1 MLSTVAERLYW
12 AARYLERMEN
22 TARLVK
28 VYTNLILDLPDDVN
42 IGWYNLVDLN
52 SCSDVFDKRYKN
64 QTERNVVKF
73 LLADE
78 NNPNSMIRSLWA
90 VRENIRTSR
99 DEVPVET
106 WEQINELNLYVKE
119 NVSKAISRT
128 KRHDF
133 LDTIIQGCQQINGL
147 LSGTMS
153 QAAGWQFL
161 RVGRNLERA
170 DMTTRILDAGA
181 AVIISSHDTDPASNL
196 RQLVWGNVLSSLSA
210 YIPYRKAMRAKV
222 KGEDVIRFLVEDQYY
237 PRSLNFCLS
246 HMQDAVSHFPHP
258 EKVTRQI
265 TRLKKRVLG
274 KDDYSQIDQTFRD
287 YLNDVQIGIAD
298 LHGYFAEAWFP
309 GHS

>member
-28 VYTNLILDLPDDVN
+28 VYTNLILDLPDGVN
-42 IGWYNLVDLN
+42 IGWYNLVELN
-52 SCSDVFDKRYKN
+52 SSTQVFDKRYKN
-64 QTERNVVKF
+64 QNERNVVKF
-73 LLADE
+73 LLADV
-78 NNPNSMIRSLWA
+78 NNPNSMIRSLSA

-106 WEQINELNLYVKE
+106 WEQINELNLFVKE
-119 NVSKAISRT
+119 NVNKALNRS
-128 KRHDF
+128 KRHEF
-133 LDTIIQGCQQINGL
+133 LDAIVQGSQQINGM

-181 AVIISSHDTDPASNL
+181 AAIIGSGDTDPASNL

-210 YIPYRKAMRAKV
+210 YVPYRKAMRAKV
-222 KGEDVIRFLVEDQYY
+222 KGEDVIAFLIEDEYY
-237 PRSLNFCLS
+237 PRSLNFCLT
-246 HMQDAVSHFPHP
+246 HMQDAVSHFPNP
-258 EKVTRQI
+258 ENVIKQIAKV
-265 TRLKKRVLG
+265 KKRVLA
-274 KDDYSQIDQTFRD
+274 KKDYSQVDQAFRD
-287 YLNDVQIGIAD
+287 YLNDAQIGIAE
-298 LHGYFAEAWFP
+298 LHWHYAKAWFP
-309 GHS
+309 NHS

>member
-28 VYTNLILDLPDDVN
+28 VYTNLMLDLTDDIN
-42 IGWYNLVDLN
+42 IGWYNLIELN
-52 SCSDVFDKRYKN
+52 SCSEVFDKRFKN

-78 NNPNSMIRSLWA
+78 NSPNSILNALHA

-106 WEQINELNLYVKE
+106 WEQINELNIYITE
-119 NVSKAISRT
+119 NVNKGINRS
-128 KRHDF
+128 KRHEF
-133 LDTIIQGCQQINGL
+133 LDGVIQGCQQINGL

-153 QAAGWQFL
+153 QGAGWQFL

-181 AVIISSHDTDPASNL
+181 AAIINSTDTDPASNL
-196 RQLVWGNVLSSLSA
+196 NQLVWGNVLTSLSA
-210 YIPYRKAMRAKV
+210 YLPYRKAMRAKV
-222 KGEDVIRFLVEDQYY
+222 KGEDVIAFLIEDECF
-237 PRSLNFCLS
+237 PRSLNFCLT
-246 HMQDAVSHFPHP
+246 HMQDAVSNLPNH
-258 EKVTRQI
+258 EKVIKQIAKLKRQAL
-265 TRLKKRVLG
+265 TKSDARAV
-274 KDDYSQIDQTFRD
+274 DQGFRD
-287 YLNDVQIGIAD
+287 YLNDVQIGIAE
-298 LHGYFAEAWFP
+298 LHWFYAKAWFP
-309 GHS
+309 ASP

>member
-28 VYTNLILDLPDDVN
+28 VYSNLILDLPDGVN
-42 IGWYNLVDLN
+42 VGWYHLVELN
-52 SCSDVFDKRYKN
+52 SCSNLFDKRYKN

-73 LLADE
+73 LLADDD
-78 NNPNSMIRSLWA
+78 NPNSIIRSLWA

-106 WEQINELNLYVKE
+106 WEQINELNLFVKE
-119 NVSKAISRT
+119 NVSKALSRN

-133 LDTIIQGCQQINGL
+133 LDAIIQGSQQINGL

-181 AVIISSHDTDPASNL
+181 AAIIGAEDTDPASNL

-222 KGEDVIRFLVEDQYY
+222 RGEDVITFLIEDEYY
-237 PRSLNFCLS
+237 PRSLNFCLN

-258 EKVTRQI
+258 EKVI
-265 TRLKKRVLG
+265 KEIAKLKKQVLT
-274 KDDYSQIDQTFRD
+274 KADYSQVDQTFRD
-287 YLNDVQIGIAD
+287 YLNDIQIG
-298 LHGYFAEAWFP
+298 FAELHWHYAKAWFP
-309 GHS
+309 DNS

>member
-28 VYTNLILDLPDDVN
+28 VYTNLILDLPDDIN
-42 IGWYNLVDLN
+42 IGWYNLVELN
-52 SCSDVFDKRYKN
+52 SCSDTFDKRYKN
-64 QTERNVVKF
+64 QSERNVVKF
-73 LLADE
+73 LLADTD
-78 NNPNSMIRSLWA
+78 NPNSMLSSLSA

-106 WEQINELNLYVKE
+106 WEQINELNLFAKE
-119 NVSKAISRT
+119 NVSKAFSRT

-133 LDTIIQGCQQINGL
+133 LDAIIQGSQQINGL

-181 AVIISSHDTDPASNL
+181 AAIMGSKDTDPASNL

-222 KGEDVIRFLVEDQYY
+222 RGEDVIAFLIEDDYY
-237 PRSLNFCLS
+237 PRSLNFCLT
-246 HMQDAVSHFPHP
+246 HMQDAVSHFPNP
-258 EKVTRQI
+258 DKVIRDI
-265 TRLKKRVLG
+265 AKLKKRVLN
-274 KDDYSQIDQTFRD
+274 KADYSEVDQSFRD
-287 YLNDVQIGIAD
+287 YLNDVQIGIAE
-298 LHGYFAEAWFP
+298 LHFAYAKAWFP
-309 GHS
+309 GHT